1 MSAPAMNVRPP
12 PISTTA
18 LTPSSWPTCAI
29 VCAIAFATPGLKA
42 FTGGLLMVIIAM
54 SLSLVSC
61 TGSSMALNS
70 LSGIFKGSLAHRKF
84 VRLAFLSAPILFAQS
99 FFQNFSGSS
108 LGQALQELDRPRAL
122 EVRNTRAAE
131 FDQVRFRWF

>member
-18 LTPSSWPTCAI
+18 LTPSSWLTCAI

-54 SLSLVSC
+54 SLSLVSW
-61 TGSSMALNS
+61 TGSSMALNF
-70 LSGIFKGSLAHRKF
+70 LSGVFKVELAHRKF
-84 VRLAFLSAPILFAQS
+84 VGLVFLSALILFAHS
-99 FFQNFSGSS
+99 FFLNFYYVISCD
-108 LGQALQELDRPRAL
+108 A
-122 EVRNTRAAE
+122 
-131 FDQVRFRWF
+131 F